1 MEKNS
6 TIDLSVIIP
15 VYNVEDYLPE
25 CIDSVISQTGISL
38 EIILVDDGSTDRS
51 GIIADQYA
59 TKDDRIKVIHQKNGE
74 ASAARNAGLDIAQGE
89 YIAFV
94 DSDDW
99 LKENSLCNL
108 YQEAIRFQSDVVM
121 GNVEF
126 GHTDGSMNYYKP
138 VPKDM
143 MYNPF
148 TGKEGFIRLAKAGSY
163 RPMVWNYIYRR
174 SFLEEI
180 QARFVIG
187 ITPHEDELW
196 TPVVLCQAPKLV
208 MVNVEYYY
216 YRQRETSVLYSTNFR
231 KRLNAYIRINNLLF
245 EFADSYNF
253 SGEDGELKNWLYV
266 TIFNLYSWSFSHLPA
281 IKDTTYRLPAHQL
294 DRFWQDCW
302 EMMPD
307 PQRICNFYFRYSEK
321 WLKMYSDWRMSEWVA
336 SIKHKWTS
344 GKKMMLLYNTKTDL
358 DLTLKIEEVPNDW
371 VITTDRRF
379 LQEADVVVFHIPNL
393 QYVLE
398 NDLDKPDKQ
407 IWVAWYM
414 EAEKNYPE
422 LKDPEIN
429 DLFDIWMSYKE
440 DADIVYPFYSYDYQ
454 NFFTSPLLRKPQLN
468 KTLII
473 FSYSF
478 YEKIQKEYVEK
489 LMECIEY
496 DPLYVDLYQT
506 NPIQPNNRLEKLTI
520 YRDYKFIIS
529 FENVIDADYVTEK
542 FFDPL
547 LAGAVPIYMG
557 APNIED
563 FAPGD
568 NCFVDVRQFENP
580 LSLADF
586 IKRCYEDEQL
596 YAKFFEWRK
605 KPLRQSFIE
614 KLEAQIEH
622 PLVRLCRKVDEMKK

>member
-1 MEKNS
+1 
-6 TIDLSVIIP
+6 
-15 VYNVEDYLPE
+15 
-25 CIDSVISQTGISL
+25 
-38 EIILVDDGSTDRS
+38 
-51 GIIADQYA
+51 
-59 TKDDRIKVIHQKNGE
+59 
-74 ASAARNAGLDIAQGE
+74 
-89 YIAFV
+89 
-94 DSDDW
+94 
-99 LKENSLCNL
+99 
-108 YQEAIRFQSDVVM
+108 
-121 GNVEF
+121 
-126 GHTDGSMNYYKP
+126 
-138 VPKDM
+138 
-143 MYNPF
+143 
-148 TGKEGFIRLAKAGSY
+148 
-163 RPMVWNYIYRR
+163 
-174 SFLEEI
+174 
-180 QARFVIG
+180 
-187 ITPHEDELW
+187 
-196 TPVVLCQAPKLV
+196 
-208 MVNVEYYY
+208 
-216 YRQRETSVLYSTNFR
+216 
-231 KRLNAYIRINNLLF
+231 
-245 EFADSYNF
+245 
-253 SGEDGELKNWLYV
+253 
-266 TIFNLYSWSFSHLPA
+266 
-281 IKDTTYRLPAHQL
+281 
-294 DRFWQDCW
+294 
-302 EMMPD
+302 
-307 PQRICNFYFRYSEK
+307 
-321 WLKMYSDWRMSEWVA
+321 
-336 SIKHKWTS
+336 
-344 GKKMMLLYNTKTDL
+344 MMLLYNTKTDL